1 MREMIMNN
9 PQKVLIVDDE
19 PSTRFLLKATL
30 KMEGY
35 DISVVSNG
43 QDALLEIEKFP
54 PDVIL
59 LDVMMPGMTGFEIC
73 QLLKTDKRW
82 KHVPIILLTALA
94 GKKDLTR
101 GFDIG
106 ADDFIQKPFDTV
118 ELVARVRSMLRIK
131 AQYDQ
136 LEQQRQEVENTLH
149 LREELARVTAQRLE
163 ELEAIHQIGLNLMNS
178 LDANYILELI
188 AQKALELIPGTAHCL
203 VHFLS
208 DDEQYLVPTVF
219 PQSDESSDS
228 SAETDPWLGNEDIVR
243 QAIDSKKTVYLSD
256 LPAHL
261 PADPGQLNQPNSI
274 LVIPLTVDDRAI
286 GTLSIDSPQAE
297 AFEVADRRILSIL
310 ANQLAVSIMKARLF
324 ESLGGQPLV
333 GRETKSRLKTTQ
345 IPDLEE

>member
-1 MREMIMNN
+1 MSN
-9 PQKVLIVDDE
+9 PQKILVVDDE
-19 PSTRFLLKATL
+19 PDTRFLLKAAL
-30 KMEGY
+30 KLEGY
-35 DISVVSNG
+35 DITVASNG
-43 QDALLEIEKFP
+43 QDALLDIEKSP

-82 KHVPIILLTALA
+82 KHIPIILLTALV
-94 GKKDLTR
+94 GKKDLAR
-101 GFDIG
+101 GFEIG

-118 ELVARVRSMLRIK
+118 ELLARVRSMLRIK
-131 AQYDQ
+131 EQYDQ

-163 ELEAIHQIGLNLMNS
+163 ELAAIHQIGLDLMNS

-208 DDEQYLVPTVF
+208 DDERYLAPTIF
-219 PQSDESSDS
+219 PQPNELSTNPT
-228 SAETDPWLGNEDIVR
+228 ETDPWLGNEDIVR
-243 QAIDSKKTVYLSD
+243 QAIDTKKTVYVSD
-256 LPAHL
+256 MPAHL
-261 PADPGQLNQPNSI
+261 PTDTGQLNQPYSI
-274 LVIPLTVDDRAI
+274 LVIPLTVDNRAI

-297 AFEVADRRILSIL
+297 AFAVADRRILSIL

-324 ESLGGQPLV
+324 ESLGGQPPV
-333 GRETKSRLKTTQ
+333 ERKTKNRLKTTQ
-345 IPDLEE
+345 IPKIED